1 MLGFLKANALRLV
14 AFVQS
19 CWALVPQFSVLSPQ
33 QALRRMVLILA
44 AAVGMIVLLTSIDSA
59 LLYVYVR
66 TARRLPG

>member
-1 MLGFLKANALRLV
+1 MAAFLTAKALELV
-14 AFVQS
+14 AFVKS
-19 CWALVPQFSVLSPQ
+19 TWALVPLFSVLSPQ

-59 LLYVYVR
+59 MLYMYVR